1 MEYNYANDQ
10 ILPSPHPRTP
20 KKGSVLQFG
29 AEIHSIWLKAGADRL
44 GRGSARVHSNLDI
57 FGRLGIYICYI
68 FSQNH
73 YYATPHAQRAPEGD
87 YGLIRSA
94 INWAESHPCS
104 GFPPHPRLPPHHN
117 RPTDLSLLLS
127 PPPLSFQSPASF
139 FPQKS
144 PTPFRPFF
152 EKKGWDDKETERG
165 REKGEN
171 QYHRAEGKKRSAEE
185 TRRNPRISCGRA
197 YEYTGEETRER
208 ESEWNHGK
216 EISSVN
222 GENPYPGSNDRG
234 MDETGDRES
243 GLLAGSQRERNRG
256 EEGRRSEERERER
269 KGTLSWFPSG
279 DFIMA
284 SSYYRRTSG
293 HERDTILRQ
302 GTEADLTSGQIYG
315 RTSGLSI
322 LSRKADRPNRTK
334 DRYNAR

>member
-1 MEYNYANDQ
+1 MTRYS
-10 ILPSPHPRTP
+10 LPHPRTP

-127 PPPLSFQSPASF
+127 PPPPSFQSPASF

-208 ESEWNHGK
+208 VSGITAKKYRRSTEKIRILAVTTGGWTKPGTERAGCWPGVREK
-216 EISSVN
+216 EIV
-222 GENPYPGSNDRG
+222 GKREGGAKRERGSG
-234 MDETGDRES
+234 KVP
-243 GLLAGSQRERNRG
+243 LAG
-256 EEGRRSEERERER
+256 
-269 KGTLSWFPSG
+269 FPQ
-279 DFIMA
+279 
-284 SSYYRRTSG
+284 
-293 HERDTILRQ
+293 EIL
-302 GTEADLTSGQIYG
+302 
-315 RTSGLSI
+315 
-322 LSRKADRPNRTK
+322 
-334 DRYNAR
+334 

>member
-1 MEYNYANDQ
+1 M
-10 ILPSPHPRTP
+10 
-20 KKGSVLQFG
+20 LQFG

-117 RPTDLSLLLS
+117 RPFPSSLS
-127 PPPLSFQSPASF
+127 PSSFLPIARQF
-139 FPQKS
+139 FPAKIPNS
-144 PTPFRPFF
+144 LPAVF
-152 EKKGWDDKETERG
+152 
-165 REKGEN
+165 REKGLRRQRNRE
-171 QYHRAEGKKRSAEE
+171 REREGGEPIPSSGGEKEKRGGNTEE
-185 TRRNPRISCGRA
+185 SKNIVWSGIRIYG
-197 YEYTGEETRER
+197 GGDER

-234 MDETGDRES
+234 MDETGGRES